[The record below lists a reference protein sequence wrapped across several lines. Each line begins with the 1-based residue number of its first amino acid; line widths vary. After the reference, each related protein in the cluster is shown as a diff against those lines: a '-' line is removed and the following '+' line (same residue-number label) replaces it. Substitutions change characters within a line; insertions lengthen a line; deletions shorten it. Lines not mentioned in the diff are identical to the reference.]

1 MKKLFTL
8 ACVLTGSFIISSNL
22 LNSNPTGAPAGYSN
36 SPADGQN
43 CSNCHGGSA
52 SLATNNLTTNIPT
65 SGYVPGTNYTITVNI
80 AGGTARKGFQ
90 VSPQKTN
97 GSVMGT
103 LIAGTG
109 SQILNSKYITHTAA
123 RSSNPAK
130 WTFTWTAPAKGSGV
144 VNFYGSFVNGYSNIS
159 TQMVSVNEENSSTNV
174 NELATQVTNVQVF
187 PNPTTEKISLNLMLN
202 SSANVIIDL
211 LSLDG
216 KNVFSMH
223 NNQLQQGEHQLSFDV
238 SNIKSGTYLLRLSTE
253 DNATFKKVIIQ

>member
-1 MKKLFTL
+1 
-8 ACVLTGSFIISSNL
+8 
-22 LNSNPTGAPAGYSN
+22 
-36 SPADGQN
+36 
-43 CSNCHGGSA
+43 
-52 SLATNNLTTNIPT
+52 
-65 SGYVPGTNYTITVNI
+65 
-80 AGGTARKGFQ
+80 
-90 VSPQKTN
+90 
-97 GSVMGT
+97 MGT

-123 RSSNPAK
+123 RSSNPAT